1 MKPPAETTKP
11 CVASYEIDILTLFTV
26 NILERYGDCVYPVH
40 IRKEEQTH
48 KRIKLVGRGPSC
60 QVLMRKK
67 SYISRCCINS
77 PYPFTINGK
86 VEVADLEG
94 IGYTVS
100 ATLEDNLL
108 SLAKEKIS
116 VNLFSVKTFTGFV

>member
-1 MKPPAETTKP
+1 MWE
-11 CVASYEIDILTLFTV
+11 
-26 NILERYGDCVYPVH
+26 
-40 IRKEEQTH
+40 
-48 KRIKLVGRGPSC
+48 
-60 QVLMRKK
+60 K
-67 SYISRCCINS
+67 SYISRGCINS

-86 VEVADLEG
+86 VEVAVLEG

-116 VNLFSVKTFTGFV
+116 VNLFSGKTFTGFV